1 MEEENNSF
9 EATGVNETAKTKL
22 SRSPNMN
29 KNWLAFILGVFDFF
43 VITTLVVSAFCFYKT
58 YNPQVRLAF
67 APTIKL
73 SAQLASMEYLTP
85 VPVNN
90 GGSQPKCSEGFLLY
104 DGDFFS
110 VCYPVRMQLER
121 RDLIES
127 ELLEES
133 ILVRFESPNGKEGL
147 KISSDFLGGLP
158 EERLCEF
165 SRPTIVSGYSA
176 VRFVKTERNETEC
189 GEITTF
195 NTYISVP
202 QKEQSL
208 YAITYGITDGTFYD
222 FSEYNAIEQSLKIK
236 KF

>member
-1 MEEENNSF
+1 MKEENNF
-9 EATGVNETAKTKL
+9 FGTTEVNETAKTKL

-29 KNWLAFILGVFDFF
+29 KNWLALFLGVFDFF
-43 VITTLVVSAFCFYKT
+43 VITILVVSAFCFYKA
-58 YNPQVRLAF
+58 YNPQVQLAF

-73 SAQLASMEYLTP
+73 SAQLASMEHLTP
-85 VPVNN
+85 VPANN
-90 GGSQPKCSEGFLLY
+90 GGSQPKCTEGFLLY
-104 DGDFFS
+104 DDEFLS
-110 VCYPVRMQLER
+110 LCYPARMQLEGR
-121 RDLIES
+121 YFHET
-127 ELLEES
+127 ELLGKS
-133 ILVRFESPNGKEGL
+133 ILIRFESPNGKEGL

-165 SRPTIVSGYSA
+165 SQPTIVSGYSA

-189 GEITTF
+189 DRITTF

-208 YAITYGITDGTFYD
+208 YTITFGITDGTLRG
-222 FSEYNAIEQSLKIK
+222 FSEYNVIEQSLRIK